1 MPEFPPQRVDTPSH
15 ATRGLMSRRQWLATS
30 ASAVLGGALL
40 AGQGVGS
47 GAPKAA
53 AISIATPRL
62 PRSQPNLVVY
72 LADSLRAD
80 HLGCYGH
87 PVATSPQIDAFSRD
101 SLVFEHCVAQSSWTK
116 PSMASLFTGV
126 VPRVHQAGLSQWK
139 LEDLDEL
146 PVQIMRGNLTTLAE
160 ALKSGGY
167 TTAFF
172 ACNPHIQKHFGFARG
187 FDVYEFKEA
196 WTPEDQTDAVIEW
209 LSSEPPEPFFL
220 MVHEIDPHDPYVPDV
235 RDFVRLFG
243 DRPHALARR
252 LPGADRKL
260 LEPLYP
266 SSGAMP
272 QGCGDYRVQLQAL
285 SPAGR
290 GYLAR
295 LYDAEI
301 RGVDREFGRVL
312 GALRRQGYAD
322 RTAIALTSDHG
333 EAFGE
338 HNSFFHANS
347 LYGEEIHVPLV
358 LRLPGGIRRG
368 RIPWSIGLFDLYP
381 TLLTLAGI
389 EVPRYVQG
397 RTLVHA
403 DGEISRYAPRMLWS
417 DLDGGNADLDMWDS
431 ALHMGP
437 WKVMKQNK
445 AAHTAV
451 HHRILDPEEKH
462 NLLLKGSP
470 LQTQAQHMVRVY
482 EECLERHTRLGKA
495 FGDPAW
501 TSTADD
507 YREQI
512 ESLGYL

>member
-1 MPEFPPQRVDTPSH
+1 MPQFPPQRFETPSNVRR
-15 ATRGLMSRRQWLATS
+15 RGMSRRQWLATT
-30 ASAVLGGALL
+30 AATVLGGALL
-40 AGQGVGS
+40 AGRGLGNDASQGADTG
-47 GAPKAA
+47 P
-53 AISIATPRL
+53 TPRL
-62 PRSQPNLVVY
+62 SRPKPNLVVY

-80 HLGCYGH
+80 HLGCYGYSA
-87 PVATSPQIDAFSRD
+87 ATSPHIDAFSRD
-101 SLVFEHCVAQSSWTK
+101 SLVFEHCLAQSSWTK

-139 LEDLDEL
+139 LEDLDTL
-146 PVQIMRGNLTTLAE
+146 PVQMLRGNLTTLAE
-160 ALKSGGY
+160 ALKTSGY

-172 ACNPHIQKHFGFARG
+172 ACNPHIAKHFGFARG
-187 FDVYEFKEA
+187 FDLYEFKGA
-196 WTPEDQTDAVIEW
+196 WPPEDQTGAVIEW
-209 LSSEPPEPFFL
+209 LNSGPPEPFFL
-220 MVHEIDPHDPYVPDV
+220 FVHEIDPHDPYVPDL

-252 LPGADRKL
+252 LPGADRTL

-266 SSGAMP
+266 STGAAP
-272 QGCGDYRVQLQAL
+272 IACGDYRVQLQAL

-290 GYLAR
+290 GHLAR

-312 GALRRQGYAD
+312 DTLRRRGLYD
-322 RTAIALTSDHG
+322 RTAVTLTGDHG

-338 HNSFFHANS
+338 HDCYFHANS
-347 LYGEEIHVPLV
+347 LHIEEIHVPLV
-358 LRLPGGIRRG
+358 LRLPGGVRRG

-403 DGEISRYAPRMLWS
+403 DGEIARYSPRMLWS
-417 DLDGGNADLDMWDS
+417 DLDGGRVDPDTWDS
-431 ALHMGP
+431 SLHVGP
-437 WKVMKQNK
+437 WKIMRLNEG
-445 AAHTAV
+445 AHTVV
-451 HHRILDPEEKH
+451 HNWTLDPEEKH
-462 NLLLKGSP
+462 NLLLNGSP
-470 LQTQAQHMVRVY
+470 LQAQAQRMVRVY
-482 EECLERHTRLGKA
+482 EACRQRHAQLAKA
-495 FGDPAW
+495 FGSQAW
-501 TSTADD
+501 TSTDDD